1 MSNLNPFALRKS
13 SNSWVIPVSLLTLI
27 VGFLTSLAWI
37 TQADR
42 TERLSRL
49 SPDIRTR
56 LTAGELDL
64 SAEYQSVREEVAKL
78 RADKGRLENLLAQG
92 QNASK
97 EINLSLQEAKMFAGL
112 TEVEGPGILVTL
124 NDSQRPAEDAFDPA
138 GQIIHDTDVVK
149 VVNEL
154 WAAGA
159 EAISVNNKRVGPATS
174 FRCVGPT
181 ILVDGVKIASPVQIR
196 AIGDS
201 ETLYG
206 GMLLPGGILDE
217 IKQYDPK
224 MVHVEPVKKMRMPAF
239 AGSTSPK
246 FMKTPA
252 DERDKSEDKP

>member
-1 MSNLNPFALRKS
+1 MSNMNPFALRKS
-13 SNSWVIPVSLLTLI
+13 SNSWVIPVSMLTLA

-42 TERLSRL
+42 SERLNRL
-49 SPDIRTR
+49 SPDIRSR

-64 SAEYQSVREEVAKL
+64 SAEYQTVREEVAKL
-78 RADKGRLENLLAQG
+78 RADKGRLENLLSQG
-92 QNASK
+92 QSASK
-97 EINLSLQEAKMFAGL
+97 EINSSLQESKMFAGL
-112 TEVEGPGILVTL
+112 TEVEGPGILITL
-124 NDSQRPAEDAFDPA
+124 SDSRRPVEDAFDPA

-159 EAISVNNKRVGPATS
+159 EAISVNNKRVGPVTS

-181 ILVDGVKIASPVQIR
+181 ILVDGVKIASPVAVR
-196 AIGDS
+196 AIGDG

-206 GMLLPGGILDE
+206 GMLLPGGVLDE

-224 MVHVEPVKKMRMPAF
+224 MVKIEVVEKLRLPAF

-246 FMKTPA
+246 FMKTP
-252 DERDKSEDKP
+252 EEKK